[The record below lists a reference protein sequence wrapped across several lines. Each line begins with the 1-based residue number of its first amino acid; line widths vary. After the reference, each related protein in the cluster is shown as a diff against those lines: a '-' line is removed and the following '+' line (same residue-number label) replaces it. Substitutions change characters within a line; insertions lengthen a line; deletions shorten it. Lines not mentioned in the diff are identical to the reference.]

1 MFTVGHRRERLCP
14 MRLFG
19 PILLTAMTLVGRVAL
34 VTGSGRNI
42 GRAIALALADAGADV
57 VINARAN
64 RQEAEKVAEEARLKG
79 VKAIACLAD
88 VSDQKAVQAMVDAAH
103 RDLGPVDILVNNAA
117 VRPSAPF
124 EKMTLQEWRDVI
136 AGILD
141 AAYICSNAVI
151 GDMLTSGLGTIINIS
166 GQTGQEGSIQR
177 AHVVAAKA
185 GLMGFTK
192 ALAREYATRGITV
205 NAVSPGS
212 IDTAGS
218 NSMHAGRRVIPME
231 RRGRPAEIASICC
244 YLASDEARYITGQ
257 TISVNGGS
265 YMP

>member
-1 MFTVGHRRERLCP
+1 M
-14 MRLFG
+14 
-19 PILLTAMTLVGRVAL
+19 ALVGKVAL

-57 VINARAN
+57 VINARTN
-64 RQEAEKVAEEARLKG
+64 HGEAERVAEDARKKG
-79 VKAIACLAD
+79 VKAIVCLAD
-88 VSDQKAVQAMVDAAH
+88 VSDPKAVQGMVDAA
-103 RDLGPVDILVNNAA
+103 RRELGPIDILVNNAA
-117 VRPSAPF
+117 VRPSMPF
-124 EKMTLQEWRDVI
+124 EKMTLQDWRGVI

-141 AAYICSNAVI
+141 SAYICSNAVV
-151 GDMLTSGLGTIINIS
+151 GDMLELGRGTIINIS
-166 GQTGQEGSIQR
+166 GQTGQEGSVQR

-218 NSMHAGRRVIPME
+218 NSVHAGSRVIPMQ
-231 RRGRPAEIASICC
+231 RRGRPEEIASICC

-265 YMP
+265 YM

>member
-1 MFTVGHRRERLCP
+1 MALAGK
-14 MRLFG
+14 
-19 PILLTAMTLVGRVAL
+19 VAL

-64 RQEAEKVAEEARLKG
+64 RQEAEQVAEEARHRG
-79 VKAIACLAD
+79 VKAIVCLAD
-88 VSDQKAVQAMVDAAH
+88 VSDQRAVQTMVDATH
-103 RDLGPVDILVNNAA
+103 QELGTVEILVNCAA

-124 EKMTLQEWRDVI
+124 EKMTLQEWRDVV
-136 AGILD
+136 AVILD

-151 GDMLTSGLGTIINIS
+151 GDMLELGRGTIINIS
-166 GQTGQEGSIQR
+166 GQSGQEGSPSR

-212 IDTAGS
+212 IGTEGS
-218 NSMHAGRRVIPME
+218 ASVHAGRRIIPME
-231 RRGRPAEIASICC
+231 RRGRPEEIASICC
-244 YLASDEARYITGQ
+244 YLASEEARYITGQ

-265 YMP
+265 YM